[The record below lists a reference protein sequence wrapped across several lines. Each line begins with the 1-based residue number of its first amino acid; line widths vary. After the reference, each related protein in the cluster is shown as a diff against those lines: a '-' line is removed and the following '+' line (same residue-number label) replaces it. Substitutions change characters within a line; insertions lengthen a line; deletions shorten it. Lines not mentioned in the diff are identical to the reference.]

1 MQKLYEYRKQVHK
14 IVWDDAL
21 STGNQKVDDDHKH
34 LIGII
39 NRLFDEIEK
48 HDDIADIEGMFQEL
62 EDYTMYHFER
72 EEALMLADCLNY
84 KDRES
89 IEHHLS
95 QHRQFI
101 ESIPKLKEKLLAD
114 SSKETAIAV
123 VDFLAHWLIEHII
136 VEDLTLRQC
145 FTKTDTHG
153 GFMGMLVNKLS
164 LAQRAYLII
173 LIPFSIIILIS
184 GILSFNIYKE
194 YEKAKEIQEIS
205 KVYICVNR
213 LSSALQR
220 ERGLSRAYVSSNYSK
235 FKEQLA
241 LQRRRT
247 TEVVDGCEDVLKK
260 NDVQVLEKINNITNL
275 RLLIDDVNGSAEN
288 AIGRYTQ
295 LIGTLIEI
303 TKESSGVGEII
314 ERLNAPLMILMS
326 MKENYGLLRMEGAV
340 QLQKHSPNY
349 EALKEYM
356 VLSKAYAKS
365 FALLAPEAYVQ
376 MLHKI
381 DHSENAMQVQEMQR
395 AIIYGSKH
403 NVDAKDWFQAMSI
416 KIEMYADV
424 IDQIVRKMSTK
435 AKSLMQ
441 YSFETL
447 VYLWSMLVVIIVFSI
462 LIALALQK
470 SILAPIEAFTRSMQ
484 SLAKGDKRFFI
495 NPYRKDDAIGKMIA
509 AFDSFRR
516 SLIQADYATVLLEI
530 QEQKADNYET
540 LANMDPLTKAVNR
553 RGFDEYLKTLSEKSD
568 AEATPLSL
576 LAIDLDH
583 FKRINDTYGHDAG
596 DVVLQKFVSSIHETI
611 RDGDVFARVGG
622 EEFFLLLP
630 HTTLDV
636 AVQIANRLLEKTQM
650 LDFNDI
656 DAELKLTASIG
667 VSLYSSEDSL
677 EEFQRHA
684 DIRLYKAK
692 NSGRNRVVSD

>member
-1 MQKLYEYRKQVHK
+1 MHK

-21 STGNQKVDDDHKH
+21 STGSQQVDDDHKH
-34 LIGII
+34 LIAII

-48 HDDIADIEGMFQEL
+48 HDEIENIEGVFKEL
-62 EDYTMYHFER
+62 EDYTVYHFER
-72 EEALMLADCLNY
+72 EEALMMADCFKY

-89 IEHHLS
+89 MDHHLS
-95 QHRQFI
+95 QHRQFV
-101 ESIPKLKEKLLAD
+101 ESIPELKERLLTD
-114 SSKETAIAV
+114 SSKETAIAI

-136 VEDLTLRQC
+136 VEDLALRQC
-145 FTKTDTHG
+145 FTKDVHD
-153 GFMGMLVNKLS
+153 GFMGLLVNKLS
-164 LAQRAYLII
+164 LAQRAYLIV
-173 LIPFSIIILIS
+173 LIPFGIIILIS
-184 GILSFNIYKE
+184 GMLSFNIYTK
-194 YEKAKEIQEIS
+194 YEKAKEVQETS

-213 LSSALQR
+213 LSNALQR
-220 ERGLSRAYVSSNYSK
+220 ERGLSRAYVASDYSEFEK
-235 FKEQLA
+235 QLA

-247 TEVVDGCEDVLKK
+247 TEVVDECKDLIKES
-260 NDVQVLEKINNITNL
+260 NVQVSEEINNLTNL
-275 RLLIDDVNGSAEN
+275 RLLIDSMDGSVED

-295 LIGTLIEI
+295 LINRLIEVI
-303 TKESSGVGEII
+303 KENSSVDDSI

-340 QLQKHSPNY
+340 QLQKRSPNL
-349 EALKEYM
+349 EALKEYI

-365 FALLAPEAYVQ
+365 FALLAPDTYVQ
-376 MLHKI
+376 MLQEI
-381 DHSENAMQVQEMQR
+381 DHSENAMQVQEMQG
-395 AIIYGSKH
+395 AITHGSQH
-403 NVDAKDWFQAMSI
+403 DVDAKDWFQAMSI
-416 KIEMYADV
+416 KIEMYTDV
-424 IDQIVRKMSTK
+424 IDQIVGKMNTE

-441 YSFETL
+441 HSFDALIFLWGTL
-447 VYLWSMLVVIIVFSI
+447 VAIMLFSI
-462 LIALALQK
+462 VVALALQK

-495 NPYRKDDAIGKMIA
+495 NPYRKDDAIGKMTA

-516 SLIQADYATVLLEI
+516 SLIQADYASVLLEI

-540 LANMDPLTKAVNR
+540 LANIDPLTKAVNR

-596 DVVLQKFVSSIHETI
+596 DVVLQKFVSSIHKTI

-656 DAELKLTASIG
+656 DAELKLTVSIG
-667 VSLYSSEDSL
+667 VSLYSSEASL
-677 EEFQRHA
+677 EAFQKRA
-684 DIRLYKAK
+684 DTRLYKAK
-692 NSGRNRVVSD
+692 HNGRNRVVSV